1 MPLSVSADWACGHAL
16 RVPARPVH
24 SRAAKLG
31 GLFERATII
40 TGLPG
45 SQSCPYEPSSVRSPP
60 AVRDHQRPALGP
72 TFTRSARARNAA
84 DPDRFSYR
92 ADPCVGHRVCGLL
105 FPPYLHR
112 PVMASGP
119 VKRVQVS
126 VAGFGAREFSP
137 CPLMAAGS
145 G

>member
-31 GLFERATII
+31 GLFQCATII

-72 TFTRSARARNAA
+72 TFTRSARARNALMTERSMA
-84 DPDRFSYR
+84 GRTRIIMQLALTDSRYGGLPTRTDR
-92 ADPCVGHRVCGLL
+92 
-105 FPPYLHR
+105 
-112 PVMASGP
+112 
-119 VKRVQVS
+119 
-126 VAGFGAREFSP
+126 
-137 CPLMAAGS
+137 
-145 G
+145 